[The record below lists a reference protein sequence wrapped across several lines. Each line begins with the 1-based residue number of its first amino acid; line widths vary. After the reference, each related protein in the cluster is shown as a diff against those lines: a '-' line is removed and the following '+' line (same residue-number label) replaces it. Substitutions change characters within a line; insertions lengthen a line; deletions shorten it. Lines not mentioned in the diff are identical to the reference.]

1 MGSRSKSTSITN
13 ETTIDDRDVL
23 DLSNSDGS
31 TAYNIGDI
39 SESNITVTDQG
50 AVKAAFAALD
60 DSIDAIR
67 ENSNAAISA
76 QSNSNRA
83 SLAAV
88 TEFGRPDAGLTSNPV
103 LLIVVAALG
112 LGAIFVL
119 RGKG

>member
-112 LGAIFVL
+112 LGAIFML